1 MKVCVCAH
9 QSWVLG
15 VSSDFET
22 CVSFDNL
29 VVANLE
35 LTLYDIRGQKS

>member
-15 VSSDFET
+15 VSSDYET
-22 CVSFDNL
+22 CVSFDKL
-29 VVANLE
+29 GLAKLE
-35 LTLYDIRGQKS
+35 VTLYNIRGQKS